1 MSDFAPTFIES
12 YFFKRFVYYPE
23 VVEELFWGLRLD
35 ILVCE
40 NFLTWFPTPAAEVTE
55 DEVSVI
61 VVGYYRLCATLRVI
75 CRLRT
80 GLFLLIVDDVFNIFS
95 DLPE

>member
-1 MSDFAPTFIES
+1 MSDFAPTFIEN
-12 YFFKRFVYYPE
+12 YFFNTFVYYPE

-35 ILVCE
+35 RLVCE

-61 VVGYYRLCATLRVI
+61 VVGYYRLFPTERVI
-75 CRLRT
+75 SRFST
-80 GLFLLIVDDVFNIFS
+80 AYLFLLLVF
-95 DLPE
+95 DLN